1 MAVLVVIDIVFYLL
15 FEKCSI
21 SLVLLLAECLVTAS
35 AVYVMSLTCPKDD
48 GPADPVEERAV
59 PDSDSGMPS
68 VSDAKGYDIYLRAVK
83 CMEER
88 RPYLDDKLD
97 LDHFSREI
105 YSNKVYVSRNINHY
119 SGMNFCQFVNYYRV
133 NYAASLMERDPY
145 LKMEEVAQM
154 SGFHSTVS
162 FNMAFRLFKEKTPT
176 EWLREYLDSGHPS
189 MSQEQEQ

>member
-1 MAVLVVIDIVFYLL
+1 MAVLVVIDVVFYFL
-15 FEKCSI
+15 FEKF
-21 SLVLLLAECLVTAS
+21 SLSVVLLLAECLATAS
-35 AVYVMSLTCPKDD
+35 AVYMADPACPKND
-48 GPADPVEERAV
+48 GPGCLEEDNVV
-59 PDSDSGMPS
+59 PDPDSAMLR

-133 NYAASLMERDPY
+133 NYAASLMEKDPY

-176 EWLREYLDSGHPS
+176 EWLREYLDSGRPS
-189 MSQEQEQ
+189 MSPEQEQ